1 MPYMKMTHD
10 EDPKQTLLKELGD
23 LSNIEIFNNQLLLA
37 IYVRPK
43 KTKSGIYLTDATTQ
57 EDLYQSKVGLI
68 VKVGPTA
75 FHDDSGKWFK
85 GMKLDMHDWVVFR
98 PSDSWSINVHGVPC
112 RLIDDIFI
120 RGKIEA
126 PDQVW

>member
-1 MPYMKMTHD
+1 MPYMKMHHE

-23 LSNIEIFNNQLLLA
+23 IDSFQVFNNQLLLA

-43 KTKSGIYLTDATTQ
+43 KTKSGIMLTDQTTQ

-75 FHDDSGKWFK
+75 FHDESGKWFR
-85 GMKLDMHDWVVFR
+85 GMNLSLHDWVVFR
-98 PSDSWSINVHGVPC
+98 PSESWSINVHGVPC

-120 RGKIEA
+120 RGKVEA

>member
-1 MPYMKMTHD
+1 MPYMKMHHED
-10 EDPKQTLLKELGD
+10 DPKQTLLKELGD
-23 LSNIEIFNNQLLLA
+23 LSNIEVFNNQLLLA

-43 KTKSGIYLTDATTQ
+43 KTKSGIMLTDQTTG

-75 FHDDSGKWFK
+75 FDDPSGKWFR
-85 GMKLDMHDWVVFR
+85 GIGLNLHDWVVFR

-112 RLIDDIFI
+112 RIIDDIFI